1 MVTLL
6 TILCIF
12 LSIPVVF
19 AQLQT
24 VCTGEACGQFMT
36 ADNVRELQAVG
47 LSIDFFAVF
56 FLMPEVIF
64 TLTWLAVG
72 TVTSWHKSNDTR
84 TDGSYSVQVNPGS
97 YHGQHWSALSLHPD
111 DNQFVPQDSTNGIL
125 KNFTW
130 C

>member
-1 MVTLL
+1 MRSPAQTETARRNTPSRAPEMPLQGYLLILARTGWIMVTLV

-47 LSIDFFAVF
+47 LSIDFFAVYD
-56 FLMPEVIF
+56 LVLVLIF
-64 TLTWLAVG
+64 VLIWLA
-72 TVTSWHKSNDTR
+72 
-84 TDGSYSVQVNPGS
+84 
-97 YHGQHWSALSLHPD
+97 
-111 DNQFVPQDSTNGIL
+111 
-125 KNFTW
+125 
-130 C
+130 